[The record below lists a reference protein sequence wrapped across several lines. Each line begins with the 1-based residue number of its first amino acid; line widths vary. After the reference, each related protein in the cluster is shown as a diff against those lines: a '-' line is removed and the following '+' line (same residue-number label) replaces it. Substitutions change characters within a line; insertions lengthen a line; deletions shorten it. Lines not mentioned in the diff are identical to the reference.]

1 MQRRATKMIPG
12 FRNMSYR
19 ERLMK
24 LKLPTLAHR
33 RRRGDM
39 IDVFKYLT
47 GVYDTQHN
55 LFHLAHRKSR
65 GHKMKLDKQYSRLDL
80 RKYFFSN
87 RVVDLWNSLPE
98 CVISATSVN
107 AFKNRL
113 DKYWSKNHDLVYE
126 PV

>member
-1 MQRRATKMIPG
+1 MIPG

-19 ERLMK
+19 ERLTK

-47 GVYDTQHN
+47 GVYNTQQN
-55 LFHLAHRKSR
+55 LFFLAQRRSR
-65 GHKMKLDKQYSRLDL
+65 GHNMKLEKQYSRLDM
-80 RKYFFSN
+80 RKHFFGN

-98 CVISATSVN
+98 
-107 AFKNRL
+107 
-113 DKYWSKNHDLVYE
+113 
-126 PV
+126 